1 MNIIIPEIASLAF
14 SGEDPSS
21 LVELLT
27 AGKKLP
33 PDATALLMQDH
44 AEVSAMFLQH
54 EEEEDEYIKT
64 VLANK
69 ICLALT
75 VHARIEESTFYP
87 EVGRALEDDDMIAE
101 AVDEHNEM
109 KEEIAEV
116 VKGVLADEPVA
127 RPVKLLMQIV
137 EHHVEEEETEMFPDV
152 RQTDVDLYELGA
164 RLAAQR
170 VDALL
175 GMRRQAAQAAGLIS
189 VGRWRRRR
197 LDDSR

>member
-1 MNIIIPEIASLAF
+1 MDIVIPEITSLTF
-14 SGEDPSS
+14 SSEDPSS
-21 LVELLT
+21 LGELLT
-27 AGKKLP
+27 AGKKVP

-54 EEEEDEYIKT
+54 EEEQDEYVKT

-75 VHARIEESTFYP
+75 VHAQIEESTFYP
-87 EVGRALEDDDMIAE
+87 EAGRALEDDDVIAE

-109 KEEIAEV
+109 KEEIAEIV
-116 VKGVLADEPVA
+116 EGVMAGKPLA
-127 RPVKLLMQIV
+127 RPVKMLMQIV

-152 RQTDVDLYELGA
+152 RQTDIDLYELGA

-170 VDALL
+170 AEALL
-175 GMRRQAAQAAGLIS
+175 GMRRQAAQAAGLI
-189 VGRWRRRR
+189 
-197 LDDSR
+197 